1 MTIHAFEHNDPLVP
15 AEVEKYPTAH
25 PRCGTAFLILIV
37 GISIVIFALVP
48 ATDLISR
55 ALSRIVLIP
64 LIAGA
69 AYEILKLG
77 GAHPDNPF
85 MKILIAPG
93 LLVQAITTKRPD
105 TSQIEV
111 AITAFEAMRK
121 NEADVATAEG

>member
-15 AEVEKYPTAH
+15 SEVRKYPTAH

-37 GISIVIFALVP
+37 GISIIIFALVP

-64 LIAGA
+64 VIAGA

-77 GAHPDNPF
+77 GAHPDNPL
-85 MKILIAPG
+85 MKVLIAPG

-105 TSQIEV
+105 EPQIEV
-111 AITAFEAMRK
+111 AIAAFDAMRS
-121 NEADVATAEG
+121 NEADVAAAEG